1 MTDYFSVLNEPRRP
15 WLDPDALKEKFL
27 SVSTTVHPDRV
38 HHLGESERA
47 TAQERS
53 VELNAAYSVL
63 REPKN
68 RLRHLLT
75 LELGTVPTDIQRIP
89 QELMDSFMEVG
100 QLCKRADKLVLEK
113 ANVTSPLLKVQLF
126 ERSQQET
133 EELLNLQQRLAAKRH
148 LLVESLKQ
156 IDKEWSTADSRSPAR
171 VEQLQRLEELHR
183 LFSYFDRWIGQV
195 QERIARLSF

>member
-171 VEQLQRLEELHR
+171 DEQLQRLEELHR